1 MTRKG
6 ENIFKRKDGRWEI
19 RIPVGRKDGKTK
31 YKFLYADSYN
41 EAKRKKLTAL
51 EPLTKKEKEE
61 REVSFSLVA
70 EEFLKKARLSLK
82 ESSYSRYHRLI
93 LSHITPFFKETLFC
107 DLNNFT
113 VSAFSLALSEKHS
126 PKTVFCIL
134 ILLKEIIRFGEK
146 NGFRCDVKEIVYPT
160 VKKNN
165 IMILSPNHL
174 KLLNES
180 LKESQGLT
188 ALGIKLTL
196 HSGIRI
202 GELCG
207 LKWEDI
213 DLDNGTIS
221 INRTVERIET
231 TDPNQKEKTKLIMA
245 EPKTENA
252 KRVIPISSSLMGY
265 LEKYKGRNEA
275 FLLTGSERASEPRV
289 FYARYK
295 NFMKKIG
302 LTQYN
307 FHALRHTFA
316 TNCIE
321 AGVDPKSLSEILG
334 HSSVTV
340 TMKFYVHPTLEQK
353 RKQLEKLTY

>member
-146 NGFRCDVKEIVYPT
+146 NGFRCDVKEIVYP
-160 VKKNN
+160 K
-165 IMILSPNHL
+165 
-174 KLLNES
+174 
-180 LKESQGLT
+180 G
-188 ALGIKLTL
+188 
-196 HSGIRI
+196 
-202 GELCG
+202 
-207 LKWEDI
+207 
-213 DLDNGTIS
+213 
-221 INRTVERIET
+221 
-231 TDPNQKEKTKLIMA
+231 
-245 EPKTENA
+245 
-252 KRVIPISSSLMGY
+252 RVIFG
-265 LEKYKGRNEA
+265 
-275 FLLTGSERASEPRV
+275 
-289 FYARYK
+289 
-295 NFMKKIG
+295 
-302 LTQYN
+302 
-307 FHALRHTFA
+307 
-316 TNCIE
+316 
-321 AGVDPKSLSEILG
+321 
-334 HSSVTV
+334 
-340 TMKFYVHPTLEQK
+340 
-353 RKQLEKLTY
+353 

>member
-1 MTRKG
+1 M
-6 ENIFKRKDGRWEI
+6 
-19 RIPVGRKDGKTK
+19 
-31 YKFLYADSYN
+31 
-41 EAKRKKLTAL
+41 
-51 EPLTKKEKEE
+51 
-61 REVSFSLVA
+61 
-70 EEFLKKARLSLK
+70 
-82 ESSYSRYHRLI
+82 
-93 LSHITPFFKETLFC
+93 
-107 DLNNFT
+107 
-113 VSAFSLALSEKHS
+113 
-126 PKTVFCIL
+126 
-134 ILLKEIIRFGEK
+134 
-146 NGFRCDVKEIVYPT
+146 
-160 VKKNN
+160 
-165 IMILSPNHL
+165 
-174 KLLNES
+174 
-180 LKESQGLT
+180 
-188 ALGIKLTL
+188 
-196 HSGIRI
+196 
-202 GELCG
+202 
-207 LKWEDI
+207 
-213 DLDNGTIS
+213 DNGTIS

-289 FYARYK
+289 FYAKYK